1 MVSDDEYEFDL
12 IDFGLQLTMTL
23 GREFCSAES
32 ESDLEDSGV
41 LPLVV
46 VDEAAVVVQPV
57 AAVQPGVD
65 QPYQLTL
72 LDE

>member
-1 MVSDDEYEFDL
+1 MVSDDEDDFGL
-12 IDFGLQLTMTL
+12 IDFGLQLMMTL
-23 GREFCSAES
+23 GREFRSVEIV
-32 ESDLEDSGV
+32 SDLEDSEV

-46 VDEAAVVVQPV
+46 VDEAAAVVRPV

-72 LDE
+72 LNE